1 MFRNVSRETFWKSVI
16 YLDILSGCDKI
27 IRCFDRILTRCC
39 YRNRVSEEEEET
51 EMSLMEMLLVVCP
64 LVFFAAFVDAIA
76 GGGGLISLPAYMITG
91 MPAHMAIASNKFS
104 AAMGTLIATVRFIK
118 SGNLHMKAA
127 LQTAAFALVGS
138 VIGAKLALF
147 LSDYYLRIAMMIIL
161 PCVAVFVL
169 FNRRQMGEVSRFEQ
183 LSKARIFIGM
193 LAAGL
198 LIGIYDGF
206 FGPGTGTFLILA
218 FTTVLGFDL
227 KRACG
232 NTKIVNLTTN
242 VSALVV
248 FILAG
253 QVYYAVA
260 VPAMFFSILGNWL
273 GSGLAIKK
281 GAKFVRPVMIFVLC
295 LLFIKMFYDFILT
308 AL

>member
-1 MFRNVSRETFWKSVI
+1 
-16 YLDILSGCDKI
+16 
-27 IRCFDRILTRCC
+27 
-39 YRNRVSEEEEET
+39 
-51 EMSLMEMLLVVCP
+51 MSLMEMLLVVCP

-104 AAMGTLIATVRFIK
+104 AAVGTLIATARFIK

-138 VIGAKLALF
+138 VMGAKLALF

-169 FNRRQMGEVSRFEQ
+169 FNRRQMGEVSRFEE
-183 LSKARIFIGM
+183 LSKVRVFFGM
-193 LAAGL
+193 LIAGT
-198 LIGIYDGF
+198 LIGVYDGF

-248 FILAG
+248 FMLAG

-260 VPAMFFSILGNWL
+260 IPAMFFSILGNWL
-273 GSGLAIKK
+273 GSGLAIKE

-295 LLFIKMFYDFILT
+295 LLFIKMLYDFVLT

>member
-1 MFRNVSRETFWKSVI
+1 ME
-16 YLDILSGCDKI
+16 
-27 IRCFDRILTRCC
+27 
-39 YRNRVSEEEEET
+39 
-51 EMSLMEMLLVVCP
+51 LMEMLLVVCP
-64 LVFFAAFVDAIA
+64 LVFFASFVDAIA
-76 GGGGLISLPAYMITG
+76 GGGGLISLPAYFITG

-104 AAMGTLIATVRFIK
+104 AAIGTAISTARFIK
-118 SGNLHMKAA
+118 SGNLHMKTA
-127 LQTAAFALVGS
+127 LQTAVIAFVGS
-138 VIGAKLALF
+138 ALGAKIALF
-147 LSDYYLRIAMMIIL
+147 TSDYYLRIAMMVLL

-169 FNRRQMGEVSRFEQ
+169 LNRQQDDESRFEQ
-183 LSKARIFIGM
+183 LSKTRVFIGM
-193 LAAGL
+193 VAIGL
-198 LIGIYDGF
+198 LIGMYDGF

-242 VSALVV
+242 VSALIV
-248 FILAG
+248 FMLAG

-260 VPAMFFSILGNWL
+260 VPAMFFSILGNWV

-281 GAKFVRPVMIFVLC
+281 GAKFVRPVMIFVLY
-295 LLFIKMFYDFILT
+295 LLLVKIVYDFFTT

>member
-1 MFRNVSRETFWKSVI
+1 
-16 YLDILSGCDKI
+16 
-27 IRCFDRILTRCC
+27 
-39 YRNRVSEEEEET
+39 
-51 EMSLMEMLLVVCP
+51 MSLMEMLLVVCP
-64 LVFFAAFVDAIA
+64 LAFFAAFVDAIA
-76 GGGGLISLPAYMITG
+76 GGGGLISLPAYFITG

-104 AAMGTLIATVRFIK
+104 AAAGTAIATARFIK
-118 SGNLHMKAA
+118 SGQLHMKTA
-127 LQTAAFALVGS
+127 LKTAAFALIGS

-147 LSDYYLRIAMMIIL
+147 TSDYYLRIVMMVLL

-169 FNRRQMGEVSRFEQ
+169 FNRRQMGDESRFEQ
-183 LSKARIFIGM
+183 LSRTRVFFGM
-193 LAAGL
+193 LITGL
-198 LIGIYDGF
+198 MIGIYDGF

-242 VSALVV
+242 VSALLV
-248 FILAG
+248 FIAAV

-260 VPAMFFSILGNWL
+260 IPAMIFSILCNWI

-295 LLFIKMFYDFILT
+295 LLFIKMIYDFFLT

>member
-1 MFRNVSRETFWKSVI
+1 
-16 YLDILSGCDKI
+16 
-27 IRCFDRILTRCC
+27 
-39 YRNRVSEEEEET
+39 
-51 EMSLMEMLLVVCP
+51 MSLMEMLLVVCP

-104 AAMGTLIATVRFIK
+104 AAVGTFIATVRFIK

>member
-1 MFRNVSRETFWKSVI
+1 
-16 YLDILSGCDKI
+16 
-27 IRCFDRILTRCC
+27 
-39 YRNRVSEEEEET
+39 
-51 EMSLMEMLLVVCP
+51 MSLMEMLLVVCP

-104 AAMGTLIATVRFIK
+104 AAVGTLIATVRFIK

-169 FNRRQMGEVSRFEQ
+169 FNRRQMGEASRFEQ

-295 LLFIKMFYDFILT
+295 LLFIKMLYDFVLT

>member
-1 MFRNVSRETFWKSVI
+1 
-16 YLDILSGCDKI
+16 
-27 IRCFDRILTRCC
+27 
-39 YRNRVSEEEEET
+39 
-51 EMSLMEMLLVVCP
+51 MSLMEMLLVVCP

-104 AAMGTLIATVRFIK
+104 AAVGTLIATVRFIK

-127 LQTAAFALVGS
+127 LQTAAFALIGS

-169 FNRRQMGEVSRFEQ
+169 FNRRQMGEVSRFEE
-183 LSKARIFIGM
+183 LSKTRVFFGM
-193 LAAGL
+193 LIAGT
-198 LIGIYDGF
+198 LIGVYDGF

-248 FILAG
+248 FMLAG
-253 QVYYAVA
+253 QVYYAGA
-260 VPAMFFSILGNWL
+260 IPAMFFSILGNWL

-295 LLFIKMFYDFILT
+295 LLFIKMLYDFVLT

>member
-1 MFRNVSRETFWKSVI
+1 M
-16 YLDILSGCDKI
+16 
-27 IRCFDRILTRCC
+27 
-39 YRNRVSEEEEET
+39 
-51 EMSLMEMLLVVCP
+51 
-64 LVFFAAFVDAIA
+64 
-76 GGGGLISLPAYMITG
+76 
-91 MPAHMAIASNKFS
+91 
-104 AAMGTLIATVRFIK
+104 
-118 SGNLHMKAA
+118 
-127 LQTAAFALVGS
+127 
-138 VIGAKLALF
+138 IGAKLALF

-169 FNRRQMGEVSRFEQ
+169 FNRRQMGEVSRFEE
-183 LSKARIFIGM
+183 LSKTRVFFGM
-193 LAAGL
+193 LIAGT
-198 LIGIYDGF
+198 LIGVYDGF

-248 FILAG
+248 FMLAG

-260 VPAMFFSILGNWL
+260 IPAMFFSILGNWL

-295 LLFIKMFYDFILT
+295 LLFIKMLYDFVLT

>member
-1 MFRNVSRETFWKSVI
+1 
-16 YLDILSGCDKI
+16 
-27 IRCFDRILTRCC
+27 
-39 YRNRVSEEEEET
+39 
-51 EMSLMEMLLVVCP
+51 MSLLEMLLVVCP

-104 AAMGTLIATVRFIK
+104 AAVGTLIATVRFIK

-147 LSDYYLRIAMMIIL
+147 TSDYYLRIAMMILL

-169 FNRRQMGEVSRFEQ
+169 FNRRQMGEESRFEQ
-183 LSKARIFIGM
+183 LSRARVFFGM
-193 LAAGL
+193 LAAGM

-260 VPAMFFSILGNWL
+260 IPAMFFSILGNWL

-281 GAKFVRPVMIFVLC
+281 GARFVRPVMIFVLC
-295 LLFIKMFYDFILT
+295 LLFIKMIYDFVLT

>member
-1 MFRNVSRETFWKSVI
+1 
-16 YLDILSGCDKI
+16 
-27 IRCFDRILTRCC
+27 
-39 YRNRVSEEEEET
+39 
-51 EMSLMEMLLVVCP
+51 MSLFEMLLVVCP

-76 GGGGLISLPAYMITG
+76 GGGGLISLPAYLITG

-104 AAMGTLIATVRFIK
+104 AAVGTAISTARFIK
-118 SGNLHMKAA
+118 SGNLHMKIA
-127 LQTAAFALVGS
+127 LQTAAIAFVGS
-138 VIGAKLALF
+138 AIGAKLALF
-147 LSDYYLRIAMMIIL
+147 TSDYYLRIAMMILL

-169 FNRRQMGEVSRFEQ
+169 FNRQKMGDESRFE
-183 LSKARIFIGM
+183 KMNRTRVFVGM
-193 LAAGL
+193 VAAGL
-198 LIGIYDGF
+198 IIGIYDGF

-218 FTTVLGFDL
+218 FTTVMGFDL

-242 VSALVV
+242 VSALLV
-248 FILAG
+248 FIAAG

-260 VPAMFFSILGNWL
+260 IPATLFSVLGNWL

-295 LLFIKMFYDFILT
+295 LLFIKMIYDFAVT
-308 AL
+308 ASFI

>member
-1 MFRNVSRETFWKSVI
+1 
-16 YLDILSGCDKI
+16 
-27 IRCFDRILTRCC
+27 
-39 YRNRVSEEEEET
+39 
-51 EMSLMEMLLVVCP
+51 MSLMEMLLVVCP

-104 AAMGTLIATVRFIK
+104 AAVGTLIATVRFIK

-138 VIGAKLALF
+138 VLGAKLALF
-147 LSDYYLRIAMMIIL
+147 MSDYYLRIAMMIIL

-183 LSKARIFIGM
+183 LSKARVFFGM
-193 LAAGL
+193 LIAGT
-198 LIGIYDGF
+198 LIGVYDGF

-253 QVYYAVA
+253 QVYYEVA
-260 VPAMFFSILGNWL
+260 IPAMFFSVLGNWL
-273 GSGLAIKK
+273 GSGLAIKE

-295 LLFIKMFYDFILT
+295 LLFIKMIYDFVLT

>member
-1 MFRNVSRETFWKSVI
+1 
-16 YLDILSGCDKI
+16 
-27 IRCFDRILTRCC
+27 
-39 YRNRVSEEEEET
+39 
-51 EMSLMEMLLVVCP
+51 MSLFEMLLVVCP

-76 GGGGLISLPAYMITG
+76 GGGGLISLPAYFITG

-104 AAMGTLIATVRFIK
+104 AAVGTAISTVRFIK
-118 SGNLHMKAA
+118 SGNLHMKIA
-127 LQTAAFALVGS
+127 LQTAAIAFVGS
-138 VIGAKLALF
+138 ALGAKLALF
-147 LSDYYLRIAMMIIL
+147 TSDYYLRIAMMVLL

-169 FNRRQMGEVSRFEQ
+169 FNRKQMDDVSRFEQ
-183 LSKARIFIGM
+183 LSRTRVFVGM
-193 LAAGL
+193 LATGM

-242 VSALVV
+242 VSALMV
-248 FILAG
+248 FITAG
-253 QVYYAVA
+253 QVYYQVA
-260 VPAMFFSILGNWL
+260 LPATVFSILGNWL

-295 LLFIKMFYDFILT
+295 LLLIKIMYDFFST